1 MNIENTNE
9 NKCKEKQARK
19 QREERLIIDYVIT
32 SKECVE
38 TIKSIKIDGKQYA
51 VYKVEHLNKP
61 IEKRYS
67 DHNATSIKIDF
78 ISPEN
83 VERKNKFI
91 VRKRCKKYQKIIQRT
106 IRHGQMKQKT
116 L

>member
-1 MNIENTNE
+1 MKTIAKRNRQ
-9 NKCKEKQARK
+9 KK

-32 SKECVE
+32 SKECLE
-38 TIKSIKIDGKQYA
+38 SIKSIKIDGKQYGLC
-51 VYKVEHLNKP
+51 KVEHSNKP

-83 VERKNKFI
+83 VASKNKFI
-91 VRKRCKKYQKIIQRT
+91 VRKRCKKYK
-106 IRHGQMKQKT
+106 K
-116 L
+116 

>member
-1 MNIENTNE
+1 MKTIAKRNRQ
-9 NKCKEKQARK
+9 KK

-32 SKECVE
+32 SKECLE
-38 TIKSIKIDGKQYA
+38 TIKSIKIDGKQYG

-83 VERKNKFI
+83 VARKNKFI

-106 IRHGQMKQKT
+106 IRHG
-116 L
+116 